1 MSRQIIENNAKQ
13 GKLFGHYHSD
23 FLEKDHEVFIFEKI
37 VRRLDLSPILSNYSS
52 VGGAYHSPDKILGVI
67 LYGYSRGIYSSRK
80 LEEATRDSFSFS
92 YLSGGNPISYRS
104 ICYFV
109 RKHEQ
114 ALGTL
119 FLSAVIIAQD
129 IGLLHGHSVYSLDG
143 SKFKANA
150 SNAKSRKKSVLEK
163 ELCSLK
169 EELNSYLS
177 ELKLSDDV
185 STDKEDK
192 RPKADMDSMLSQ
204 LDALSDGE
212 IKDPKIKK
220 KSQKYK
226 KILAVLSRN
235 KTEPADKKLNIS
247 DPDSRFMKSARTVTQ
262 AYNVQIATS
271 DQFIAAMDV
280 TRDENDQSQL
290 IPMSQKLEKNLKRQE
305 TQQSSQSVQK
315 AQRPKNTQAA
325 EDSQD
330 DDVPIPKTKRI
341 LTQTA
346 ETAKDTQDTAGTP
359 SASQHKA
366 ASTAKK
372 NKADKPA
379 AMPSPTLLA
388 DAGYNRGSNLSYALK
403 SFFNSFIA
411 MNNRKKD
418 KDAPKDIG
426 ETKQPKE
433 YAKINFKY
441 DDDSDKWICPEGKSL
456 ENYGETVRDG
466 KRSTSYFGRL
476 EDCVSCRVRNVC
488 ITSKVDLRKGHRTI
502 EDDGHLISRQ
512 EMENKMSLES
522 SKNIY
527 KQRSSDV
534 EAVFGQIK
542 NNRKF
547 RDFLV
552 RGLPKVKAQ
561 FQLVCIAH
569 NLGKIMKYLGQ
580 NPDMAAEIYGE
591 LVYLILRI
599 LRKCSFGKFLLKNAL
614 YAKIS
619 FFGAT

>member
-1 MSRQIIENNAKQ
+1 M
-13 GKLFGHYHSD
+13 
-23 FLEKDHEVFIFEKI
+23 
-37 VRRLDLSPILSNYSS
+37 
-52 VGGAYHSPDKILGVI
+52 
-67 LYGYSRGIYSSRK
+67 
-80 LEEATRDSFSFS
+80 
-92 YLSGGNPISYRS
+92 
-104 ICYFV
+104 
-109 RKHEQ
+109 
-114 ALGTL
+114 GTL

-325 EDSQD
+325 EDSQN

-346 ETAKDTQDTAGTP
+346 ESAKDTQDTAGTP
-359 SASQHKA
+359 SASQHKPLQLQ
-366 ASTAKK
+366 KK
-372 NKADKPA
+372 
-379 AMPSPTLLA
+379 
-388 DAGYNRGSNLSYALK
+388 
-403 SFFNSFIA
+403 
-411 MNNRKKD
+411 
-418 KDAPKDIG
+418 
-426 ETKQPKE
+426 TKQT
-433 YAKINFKY
+433 
-441 DDDSDKWICPEGKSL
+441 SL
-456 ENYGETVRDG
+456 LQCQV
-466 KRSTSYFGRL
+466 
-476 EDCVSCRVRNVC
+476 
-488 ITSKVDLRKGHRTI
+488 LR
-502 EDDGHLISRQ
+502 
-512 EMENKMSLES
+512 
-522 SKNIY
+522 
-527 KQRSSDV
+527 
-534 EAVFGQIK
+534 
-542 NNRKF
+542 
-547 RDFLV
+547 
-552 RGLPKVKAQ
+552 
-561 FQLVCIAH
+561 C
-569 NLGKIMKYLGQ
+569 
-580 NPDMAAEIYGE
+580 
-591 LVYLILRI
+591 
-599 LRKCSFGKFLLKNAL
+599 
-614 YAKIS
+614 
-619 FFGAT
+619 